1 MDYPIR
7 FSDQLRHHLR
17 AMRKLRGLTQAELG
31 QRIGVGQARIAEI
44 ESNPGVVSLDQ
55 LMNLLSVLNVSLMLS
70 DNVPPAVAED
80 ALPVGGQ
87 AQSPPAPS
95 DAAMPVAPRHRVFQ
109 AKKGSW

>member
-44 ESNPGVVSLDQ
+44 ESQPGVVSLDQ
-55 LMNLLSVLNVSLMLS
+55 LMNLLSVLNVSLMLR
-70 DNVPPAVAED
+70 DNAPAVAENVPLV
-80 ALPVGGQ
+80 AVQ
-87 AQSPPAPS
+87 AQRPPTPS
-95 DAAMPVAPRHRVFQ
+95 EAATPVAPRHRVFQ